1 MRMVDAE
8 HALDAADHAA
18 NRGADHRA
26 DRPRDAVALVK
37 AVRGPARNALR
48 LRGQRRRDGCEK
60 YAREYCQSHYPSL
73 LVRMKRAGL
82 AANEGRTVARPR
94 RLHDARRSVA
104 REQRRELAQAY
115 PCGTCIDALG

>member
-26 DRPRDAVALVK
+26 DRARDAVALVK
-37 AVRGPARNALR
+37 AVRGPTRNALR

-60 YAREYCQSHYPSL
+60 YARQYCHLITRPFLVQMSARTWPS
-73 LVRMKRAGL
+73 MK
-82 AANEGRTVARPR
+82 AARWPA
-94 RLHDARRSVA
+94 ASVS
-104 REQRRELAQAY
+104 
-115 PCGTCIDALG
+115 